1 MKSDRLFSGLV
12 LVIIGAVFLLNNFG
26 VIDFHWGNLFRLWPI
41 FLVIGGI
48 NLLLANTRTVWATVI
63 KVAVLIIGLGFV
75 LFSNVGKNRNHNSPF
90 NYHFNIDDRDN
101 DDDDNDSDTSFTD
114 GDIKGSKGV
123 NSTYEELYRPEEK
136 RVRLNITG
144 GATTYILN
152 STTDSLFRATTHET
166 FGEYLFTKSTD
177 DSVMVLNFI
186 MKNHNNRFHWDSDR
200 KNEAR
205 ISLHTAPIW
214 DINLKSGAA
223 EMDFDLTPFKVR
235 SLDVSGGA
243 TSTKVKL
250 DAKLPFTEV
259 NVATGASEVEISIPK
274 NAACK
279 VDVSSGLSSNNFE
292 GFTKIDGSHYI
303 TPGYETAANKIYIH
317 LKGGVSDFNVK
328 RF

>member
-1 MKSDRLFSGLV
+1 MKNDRLFSGLV

-26 VIDFHWGNLFRLWPI
+26 VIDFHWTNLFRLWPI
-41 FLVIGGI
+41 FLIIGGV
-48 NLLLANTRTVWATVI
+48 NLLLANTRAAWATGVKI
-63 KVAVLIIGLGFV
+63 LVLVIGLGFV
-75 LFSNVGKNRNHNSPF
+75 IFSNPSKNNHYSPF
-90 NYHFNIDDRDN
+90 NYHFNVDDH
-101 DDDDNDSDTSFTD
+101 DDDDDDSDTTDND
-114 GDIKGSKGV
+114 GDIKGRKGV
-123 NSTYEELYRPEEK
+123 SNTYEELYRPEEK

-144 GATTYILN
+144 GATTYILD

-166 FGEYLFTKSTD
+166 FGDYLFTKSTD

-186 MKNHNNRFHWDSDR
+186 MKNHNNRFHWDSDNM
-200 KNEAR
+200 NEAR
-205 ISLHTAPIW
+205 ISLHTAPVW

-223 EMDFDLTPFKVR
+223 EMKFDLTPFKVR
-235 SLDVSGGA
+235 SLNVSGGA

-250 DAKLPFTEV
+250 DAKLPYTEV
-259 NVATGASEVEISIPK
+259 NVSTGASEVEISIPK

-279 VDVSSGLSSNNFE
+279 VDVSSGLSSNNFD

-303 TPGYETAANKIYIH
+303 TPGYEAAANKIYIH